1 MNVADLAR
9 ESDVSRLASKVHGIA
24 RNQLFKRL
32 PMLKNVRLTVIE
44 GNEKQQFG
52 DTSGKPITVTIFQPE
67 AYSYIAFGGS
77 AGAGESYFLGLWDTD
92 DLVGLIRA
100 MVGTEGLLRDINQGF
115 SNITQ
120 QAYTVRHWLNR
131 NSKKGGRENIQA
143 HYDLG
148 NDFFETFLDP
158 SMMYSC
164 AVYPKP
170 TASLEEAQF
179 EKLDRICRKL
189 ALKPGDEVVEI
200 GTGWGGFAIH
210 AATHYGCNITTTTIS
225 DEQFALAKERITAA
239 GLDEKITVLKND
251 YRDLTGKYDKL
262 VSIEMIEA
270 VGDKFLNTFFE
281 KCADLLK
288 PDGLMLLQ
296 VITCPDQ
303 HYKNYLKR
311 VDFIQRFV
319 FPGGCLP
326 SQARMSSAV
335 LDNTD
340 LNTIHSEDLAPHY
353 AKTLNEWRVRLTAN
367 RNKLSAAGYN
377 MRLLRLWDFYLASCE
392 AGFTERMTGLMQIVF
407 MKPDA
412 RPESYLPDLQPL
424 PV

>member
-9 ESDVSRLASKVHGIA
+9 DSDVSPLAKRFHTLAKS
-24 RNQLFKRL
+24 QLFKRL
-32 PMLKNVRLTVIE
+32 PKLRNVNLTVVE
-44 GNEKQQFG
+44 GNERQQFG
-52 DTSGKPITVTIFQPE
+52 DASGKPITVTIYQPE

-77 AGAGESYFLGLWDTD
+77 AGAGESYFLGLWDVD

-100 MVGTEGLLRDINQGF
+100 MVGTEGLLRDINNGF
-115 SNITQ
+115 SAASQ
-120 QAYTVRHWLNR
+120 QLYAASHWLKKN
-131 NSKKGGRENIQA
+131 NKKGSRQNIQA

-170 TASLEEAQF
+170 EASLEDAQY

-189 ALKPGDEVVEI
+189 ALSADDHVVEI

-210 AATHYGCNITTTTIS
+210 AAKNYGCKVTTTTIS
-225 DEQFALAKERITAA
+225 DQQFALATERVQAA
-239 GLDEKITVLKND
+239 GLEDKITVLKND
-251 YRDLTGKYDKL
+251 YRDLTGKFDKL

-270 VGDKFLNTFFE
+270 VGDKFLNTFFK

-303 HYKNYLKR
+303 DYKTYLKR

-326 SQARMSSAV
+326 SLARMSSAV
-335 LDNTD
+335 LENTD
-340 LNTIHSEDLAPHY
+340 LNTIHQEDLAPHY
-353 AKTLNEWRVRLTAN
+353 AKTLNEWRIRLTAN
-367 RNKLSAAGYN
+367 RSTLSAIGYDL
-377 MRLLRLWDFYLASCE
+377 RLLRLWDFYLASCE
-392 AGFTERMTGLMQIVF
+392 AGFTERMTGLTQMMF
-407 MKPDA
+407 MKPNA
-412 RPESYLPDLQPL
+412 RPESYLPDLTPL